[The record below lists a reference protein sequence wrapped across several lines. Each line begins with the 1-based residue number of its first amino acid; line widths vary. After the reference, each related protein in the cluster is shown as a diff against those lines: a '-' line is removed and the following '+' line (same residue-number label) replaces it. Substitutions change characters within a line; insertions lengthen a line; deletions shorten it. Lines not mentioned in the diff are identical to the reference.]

1 LQNKKYSN
9 KKIRIKFNRN
19 KIQRWNLKKSKNMIP
34 NKKNIN
40 QKNEN
45 QIKKIKKSLEWNW
58 KKHLIVID

>member
-1 LQNKKYSN
+1 
-9 KKIRIKFNRN
+9 
-19 KIQRWNLKKSKNMIP
+19 MIP